1 MESKKFCI
9 ESLLSTPSLSP
20 PSPSINESK
29 QAVGKLFNEYYFYH
43 YFNKLLLD
51 YQQKNH
57 HQHHQQLS
65 SSPNPTPS
73 PPTPPQNHH
82 QSTIYTLK
90 LDSEKSISATD
101 SDNCDY
107 EDDNDDE
114 DDDDEVRGDDND
126 DSEPVEELLKVND
139 AAKCLSSHRRKRT
152 AFSTAQLVELEK
164 EFVAKKYLSI
174 NERSEMAKQLDLS
187 EMQIK
192 IWFQNR
198 RAKWKRIKTGFYR
211 NLQKN
216 SFMSSDET
224 AVKQSPSKS
233 AEASFVGVNDAGEMP
248 GGGGGGHQQPQKIF
262 VPIPVHVARILSK
275 NQQDQCGKLGKS
287 TNKQLT
293 ATF

>member
-9 ESLLSTPSLSP
+9 ESLLSTSP
-20 PSPSINESK
+20 PSPNIINESK

-51 YQQKNH
+51 YQQKNP
-57 HQHHQQLS
+57 QHLS
-65 SSPNPTPS
+65 TSPNPTPS
-73 PPTPPQNHH
+73 PPTPPTPQNHH

-90 LDSEKSISATD
+90 LDAEKSISTTD

-107 EDDNDDE
+107 EDDNDD
-114 DDDDEVRGDDND
+114 DDDEVIIRVRDDDND
-126 DSEPVEELLKVND
+126 NAEPVEELLKVND
-139 AAKCLSSHRRKRT
+139 AAKCSSSSTHRRKRT

-216 SFMSSDET
+216 SFMSSSDET
-224 AVKQSPSKS
+224 AGKQSSSLKS
-233 AEASFVGVNDAGEMP
+233 VEASSFVGVNDVGEMSS
-248 GGGGGGHQQPQKIF
+248 GGGGVHQKIF

-293 ATF
+293 AF